1 MLGISYT
8 NHIYSLGSCIWQLDI
23 CEDPLY
29 TTLSNESF
37 QVNNMGANLAGKIP
51 SMSSNLVSFILIK
64 GIKLAAPAYSKFPHI
79 LVSFFVKPSRII
91 KVSHKDPIIDV
102 F

>member
-1 MLGISYT
+1 M
-8 NHIYSLGSCIWQLDI
+8 
-23 CEDPLY
+23 Y

-51 SMSSNLVSFILIK
+51 SLSSNLASSNLIK

-79 LVSFFVKPSRII
+79 LVSFFVKLSQII
-91 KVSHKDPIIDV
+91 KISHKDLIIDV
-102 F
+102 YNKMHVFISILIS